1 MKNLKN
7 VKAIVK
13 DIQEDA
19 NSIHQDVAHGEIT
32 NKELLRFLEV
42 LNNNLTDVVRIAEG
56 KINYHID

>member
-13 DIQEDA
+13 DIQEDV
-19 NSIHQDVAHGEIT
+19 NSIHRDVAHGEIT

-42 LNNNLTDVVRIAEG
+42 LNHNLTDIVRIAEG